1 MPIGQLIRSPPF
13 KVLVLTN
20 FFCCATHSG
29 PIIHTVSYAVTCG
42 IPLTTAVTIYS
53 VEGLAGLGGR
63 IAFGL
68 AGDRFGARRILI
80 AGLLMQAFFAASYYF
95 ASSLSAFYA
104 VAVLFGFTYG
114 GVMPLYAV
122 LARENFPLRIMPAAG
137 RDGRVIVGQK
147 HLLDRLLIA
156 LLTNGHVLL
165 EGVPGLAKTLALKT
179 LANCLAVRFK
189 RLQFTPDMLPA
200 DIVGTM
206 IYNPQDGA
214 FRTKH
219 GPIFSNLILAD
230 EINRAPAKVQSALLE
245 AMQERQ
251 VTIGD
256 ETYPLPAPFL
266 VLATQ
271 NPLEQEGTYP
281 LPEAQIDRFM
291 MKVIVDYPTRT
302 EERAILDAMATTE
315 PMIVPRAVVSAAQIL
330 AARHVVNMLFV
341 DDKVRDYIVDI
352 VLATRPPIAA
362 GLDLNGYVQTA
373 PRRGPPSR
381 SRWGHAPWH
390 FSMAGTSSRRRTSRR
405 LRWMYCA
412 IGCR

>member
-1 MPIGQLIRSPPF
+1 MNQEAAPPVGAQ
-13 KVLVLTN
+13 VLQEQR
-20 FFCCATHSG
+20 AAGSEMRASREIISG
-29 PIIHTVSYAVTCG
+29 NSTWV
-42 IPLTTAVTIYS
+42 
-53 VEGLAGLGGR
+53 R
-63 IAFGL
+63 
-68 AGDRFGARRILI
+68 
-80 AGLLMQAFFAASYYF
+80 
-95 ASSLSAFYA
+95 
-104 VAVLFGFTYG
+104 
-114 GVMPLYAV
+114 
-122 LARENFPLRIMPAAG
+122 PLREEM
-137 RDGRVIVGQK
+137 GRVIVGQT

-165 EGVPGLAKTLALKT
+165 EGVPGLGKTLALKT
-179 LANCLAVRFK
+179 LANCISLPFK

-291 MKVIVDYPTRT
+291 MKVIVDYPTRR

-315 PMIVPRAVVSAAQIL
+315 PMIVPRPVVTISQVV

-341 DDKVRDYIVDI
+341 DDKVRDYIVDV

-362 GLDLNGYVQTA
+362 ELNLNGYVQNGA
-373 PRRGPPSR
+373 SPRATIALTLAARAMAFLNGR
-381 SRWGHAPWH
+381 H
-390 FSMAGTSSRRRTSRR
+390 FVTPQDVKTVAMDVLRHRVSVTYEAEAENVTSENVIERILNT
-405 LRWMYCA
+405 LPVP
-412 IGCR
+412 

>member
-1 MPIGQLIRSPPF
+1 MSITTVVNIHGVRSIV
-13 KVLVLTN
+13 KK
-20 FFCCATHSG
+20 
-29 PIIHTVSYAVTCG
+29 
-42 IPLTTAVTIYS
+42 
-53 VEGLAGLGGR
+53 EGSLMNQR
-63 IAFGL
+63 IAPSGEPNL
-68 AGDRFGARRILI
+68 DSRYQPDPGADEPRAVRPLPVELHP
-80 AGLLMQAFFAASYYF
+80 GMRAARDTVVEN
-95 ASSLSAFYA
+95 SAW
-104 VAVLFGFTYG
+104 VR
-114 GVMPLYAV
+114 PLQQ
-122 LARENFPLRIMPAAG
+122 EI
-137 RDGRVIVGQK
+137 GRVIVGQR
-147 HLLDRLLIA
+147 HLIDSLLIA

-179 LANCLAVRFK
+179 LAGCVAVRFK

-206 IYNPQDGA
+206 IYSPQDGV

-256 ETYPLPAPFL
+256 ETYALPNPFL

-291 MKVIVDYPTRT
+291 MKVIVDYPNRA

-315 PMIVPRAVVSAAQIL
+315 PLPVPRPVVSAEQIV
-330 AARHVVNMLFV
+330 AARHVVNMLYV
-341 DDKVRDYIVDI
+341 DDKIRDYIVDL
-352 VLATRPPIAA
+352 VVATRPPTAA
-362 GLDLNGYVQTA
+362 SFNLNGYVQTGA
-373 PRRGPPSR
+373 SPRATIALTLAARAMAFLNGR
-381 SRWGHAPWH
+381 H
-390 FSMAGTSSRRRTSRR
+390 FVIPQDVKTVALDVLRHRVSVTYEAEAENITSEDVVEKI
-405 LRWMYCA
+405 LNA
-412 IGCR
+412 LPVP

>member
-1 MPIGQLIRSPPF
+1 MSITTVVNIHGVRSIV
-13 KVLVLTN
+13 KK
-20 FFCCATHSG
+20 
-29 PIIHTVSYAVTCG
+29 
-42 IPLTTAVTIYS
+42 
-53 VEGLAGLGGR
+53 EGSLMNQR
-63 IAFGL
+63 IAEPNL
-68 AGDRFGARRILI
+68 DSRYQPDPGADEPRAVRPLPVELHP
-80 AGLLMQAFFAASYYF
+80 GMRAARDTVVEN
-95 ASSLSAFYA
+95 SAW
-104 VAVLFGFTYG
+104 VR
-114 GVMPLYAV
+114 PLQQ
-122 LARENFPLRIMPAAG
+122 EI
-137 RDGRVIVGQK
+137 GRVIVGQR
-147 HLLDRLLIA
+147 HLIDSLLIA

-179 LANCLAVRFK
+179 LAGCVAVRFK

-206 IYNPQDGA
+206 IYSPQDGV

-256 ETYPLPAPFL
+256 ETYALPNPFL

-291 MKVIVDYPTRT
+291 MKVIVDYPNRA

-315 PMIVPRAVVSAAQIL
+315 PLPVPRPVVSAEQIV
-330 AARHVVNMLFV
+330 AARHVVNMLYV
-341 DDKVRDYIVDI
+341 DDKIRDYIVDL
-352 VLATRPPIAA
+352 VVATRPPTAA
-362 GLDLNGYVQTA
+362 SFNLNGYVQTGA
-373 PRRGPPSR
+373 SPRATIALTLAARAMAFLNGR
-381 SRWGHAPWH
+381 H
-390 FSMAGTSSRRRTSRR
+390 FVIPQDVKTVALDVLRHRVSVTYEAEAENITSEDVVEKI
-405 LRWMYCA
+405 LNA
-412 IGCR
+412 LPVP